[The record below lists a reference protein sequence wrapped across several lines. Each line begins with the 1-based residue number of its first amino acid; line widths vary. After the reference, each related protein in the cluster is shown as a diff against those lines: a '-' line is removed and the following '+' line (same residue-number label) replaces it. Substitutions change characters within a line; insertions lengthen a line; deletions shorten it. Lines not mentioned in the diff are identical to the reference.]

1 VDTMLFFG
9 FVGLINTI
17 CLIPLFP
24 VFHILGIES
33 FGFAEFDSD
42 IWKIL
47 LINAFIG
54 SFM

>member
-1 VDTMLFFG
+1 MLFFG

-24 VFHILGIES
+24 VCHLLGIES
-33 FGFAEFDSD
+33 FGFSEFDSD
-42 IWKIL
+42 VWKIL
-47 LINAFIG
+47 LINAFVG